1 MKWLDRL
8 EKKYHKYAIPNLI
21 QYVVGGMAMV
31 FIFGLINPS
40 ILDFLSFSPKLVMEG
55 QIWRVFTFIFL
66 PRTKSLLWII
76 FSLLFFLFAGRT
88 IEQYWGAFR
97 FNVYYLVG
105 TLGTIV
111 AGIIVEALYG
121 GMIAIP
127 LTNYYLNMTMLFA
140 LAAIIPNFE
149 VRIYFIL
156 PVKMKYIGYIFGG
169 LLLWEFLSGPLPQKI
184 IIFAS
189 VLNFI
194 LFFGPSLINKSK
206 QTYRKQQYRQA
217 NKPTPKAKPT
227 AKQGEVIQVAFH
239 CCEVCNKTEV
249 DDPSLE
255 FRYCSKCEGRHEYC
269 TEHILS
275 HTHITED

>member
-21 QYVVGGMAMV
+21 QYVVGGMALV
-31 FIFGLINPS
+31 FIFGTINPS
-40 ILDFLSFSPKLVMEG
+40 VWGYLSFSPKLVMEG
-55 QIWRVFTFIFL
+55 QVWRIFTFIFL
-66 PRTKSLLWII
+66 PRTSSLIWII

-140 LAAIIPNFE
+140 LAAIIPNYE

-156 PVKMKYIGYIFGG
+156 PVKMKYIGYVFGG
-169 LLLWEFLSGPLPQKI
+169 LLLWEFLFYPLPQKI

-206 QTYRKQQYRQA
+206 QTYRKQQYKQA
-217 NKPTPKAKPT
+217 NKPTPKARPT

-275 HTHITED
+275 HTHVTED